1 MLLGCISARETSA
14 AWNVAQG
21 AKSERQANLHCG
33 LQVGL
38 KVLQEDGNVLKCHT
52 NHWDNKWY
60 AETGASSA
68 ILEKGYN
75 IGSLMKR

>member
-1 MLLGCISARETSA
+1 MD
-14 AWNVAQG
+14 
-21 AKSERQANLHCG
+21 CG
-33 LQVGL
+33 MQVGL

-52 NHWDNKWY
+52 NYWDNKWY

>member
-1 MLLGCISARETSA
+1 M
-14 AWNVAQG
+14 
-21 AKSERQANLHCG
+21 KSEQQANLHCG